1 MAPASQSPGASHRE
15 EGGQVWLTAGSPR
28 PEVWLARD
36 PPPLLLEMLALGIHC
51 CLSAFGN
58 LALVSQG
65 ADTLK
70 VMRQGSAHAGVDRQW
85 LNVILHCRWTFLNE
99 KRLSVFS

>member
-15 EGGQVWLTAGSPR
+15 EGRQVWLTAGSPR
-28 PEVWLARD
+28 PEVRLARD
-36 PPPLLLEMLALGIHC
+36 PPPLLLEMLALGIHY

-70 VMRQGSAHAGVDRQW
+70 VM
-85 LNVILHCRWTFLNE
+85 
-99 KRLSVFS
+99 